1 MHGLH
6 RGPIRQNERTEVLYS
21 AAEVKQ
27 QTAAVTTAGDT

>member
-1 MHGLH
+1 MVYTGVQL
-6 RGPIRQNERTEVLYS
+6 GKTNDTEVLYS